1 MSHQKFRT
9 ETNCLNCGAEVTR
22 KFCPECGQA
31 NLETKENFFHLAG
44 HFLADYFHFDSKFI
58 RSLIPLFTK
67 PGFLTKQYWEGKRV
81 RYIHPLR
88 LYFFITIIFMLAT
101 TYFYHHFGQEV
112 KGAVIHT
119 STKVTYDSA
128 DTDKTVI
135 DSVQLK
141 IKQAEDEKAR
151 KAEEENS
158 MKKFSGGV
166 DSFFHDLK
174 YISFF
179 LLPLYAL
186 IFKFLFFRR
195 KGFYVDHL
203 VYTLH
208 LQSFA
213 YVLISVAVLLPFVF
227 PETLHHI
234 RRGVLVILL
243 VYIAASLRYLYH
255 QPWWKTILKSV
266 IATLLLALTTG
277 LALSAYI
284 LVSVIMS

>member
-22 KFCPECGQA
+22 KFCPECGQP

-58 RSLIPLFTK
+58 RSVVPLFTK

-101 TYFYHHFGQEV
+101 TYFYHHFGQEL
-112 KGAVIHT
+112 KGTVIQ
-119 STKVTYDSA
+119 SNTKITYDSTDV
-128 DTDKTVI
+128 DTTKLDPA
-135 DSVQLK
+135 QQK
-141 IKQAEDEKAR
+141 I
-151 KAEEENS
+151 KAEEAAKASKAYAENA
-158 MKKFSGGV
+158 MKKLGGGI
-166 DSFFHDLK
+166 DRFFHDLK

-186 IFKFLFFRR
+186 IFKFLYFRKKR
-195 KGFYVDHL
+195 FYVDHL

-213 YVLISVAVLLPFVF
+213 YILISMAVLLPFVF
-227 PETLHHI
+227 PETLHYI
-234 RRGVLVILL
+234 RRGILLVLL
-243 VYIAASLRYLYH
+243 VYIGWSLRYLYH
-255 QPWWKTILKSV
+255 QPWWKTILKSI
-266 IATLLLALTTG
+266 IATFLLALMTG
-277 LALSAYI
+277 FALGAYMF
-284 LVSVIMS
+284 VHVMMN